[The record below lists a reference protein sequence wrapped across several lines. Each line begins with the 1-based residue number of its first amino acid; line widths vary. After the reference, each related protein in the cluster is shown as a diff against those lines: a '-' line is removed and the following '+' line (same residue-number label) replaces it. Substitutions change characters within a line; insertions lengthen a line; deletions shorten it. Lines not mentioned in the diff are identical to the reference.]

1 MEFCVLVVMLWSMVF
16 YCNLILVL
24 GFEEYYVLIK
34 KGIIEIRGEGG
45 GLYNYLLVIFNEF
58 YLLVIC
64 MFFFVYIFFMYVF
77 YVIEMLFCV
86 DFWWFLLYNGIGI
99 DLRFRIFGEVMVF
112 CFVVGDI

>member
-1 MEFCVLVVMLWSMVF
+1 ML
-16 YCNLILVL
+16 YLIN
-24 GFEEYYVLIK
+24 F
-34 KGIIEIRGEGG
+34 
-45 GLYNYLLVIFNEF
+45 
-58 YLLVIC
+58 IC
-64 MFFFVYIFFMYVF
+64 WLFVCIFFMYVF

>member
-1 MEFCVLVVMLWSMVF
+1 MLWSMVF

-34 KGIIEIRGEGG
+34 KGIIEIRGERER

-77 YVIEMLFCV
+77 YVIEMLFIC
-86 DFWWFLLYNGIGI
+86 
-99 DLRFRIFGEVMVF
+99 
-112 CFVVGDI
+112 CFVLILCGFCYIMGLVLI

>member
-34 KGIIEIRGEGG
+34 KGNIELGVGEGF
-45 GLYNYLLVIFNEF
+45 YYWLLVILK
-58 YLLVIC
+58 Y
-64 MFFFVYIFFMYVF
+64 VYFF
-77 YVIEMLFCV
+77 YVCILCNWDVVYMLFCV
-86 DFWWFLLYNGIGI
+86 DFVWFLLYNGIGI
-99 DLRFRIFGEVMVF
+99 DLRFRIFSEVMVF